1 MLLSLRPDSGAK
13 LQQFS
18 PFTAVQFCSNGCSFP
33 SALCSGSSSSC
44 CLQLLVSAG
53 KLFGF
58 FEDVDRLDRKYE
70 ALSSVQRRDEIRF
83 LIHEKQYPTQRF

>member
-1 MLLSLRPDSGAK
+1 MLLSLRPDCGAK
-13 LQQFS
+13 LEQFS
-18 PFTAVQFCSNGCSFP
+18 PFTAVQFCSNSCSFP
-33 SALCSGSSSSC
+33 SALCSGSSSR

-70 ALSSVQRRDEIRF
+70 ALSSVQQREEIRF